1 MVFGAS
7 GGIGSALVAALSSTG
22 SFRQVVGFSRN
33 SSPPIDLLD
42 EASLERAATFAA
54 ETGELRLVIDA
65 TGFLHDDL
73 QGPEKS
79 WRQLDAGNL
88 ARSFALN
95 AIGPALIMKHVLPRL
110 PRSGKA
116 VFATLS
122 ARVGSIGDNRLGG
135 WYAYRAS
142 KAALNQLV
150 RTAAVELA
158 RRSPE
163 GICVALHPGTV
174 ATPLSAPFTPAGHRY
189 SHTGEVA
196 AGHLLAVVDKLSA
209 EANGGFFDWRGAAR
223 ALVDAMAKMRRK
235 SELPAK
241 PCAHCGRPFAWRK
254 KWARDWENVKYCS
267 RRCRGAAIV
276 SRPTQRLDT

>member
-1 MVFGAS
+1 MTGSSETALAPKHEVDLSSLPKAGVAVVFGAS
-7 GGIGSALVAALSSTG
+7 GGIGNALIAALKSTDR
-22 SFRQVVGFSRN
+22 FQHVAGFGRKT
-33 SSPPIDLLD
+33 SPPINLLD
-42 EASLERAATFAA
+42 EASLERATTIAA
-54 ETGELRLVIDA
+54 ELGDLRLVIDA
-65 TGFLHDDL
+65 TGFLHDDR
-73 QGPEKS
+73 QSPEKT

-95 AIGPALIMKHVLPRL
+95 ATGPALIMKHVLPQL

-150 RTAAVELA
+150 RTAALELA

-174 ATPLSAPFTPAGHRY
+174 ATTLSAPFTP
-189 SHTGEVA
+189 TGYNARTPAEA
-196 AGHLLAVVDKLSA
+196 ARHMLTVVNKLSA
-209 EANGGFFDWRGAAR
+209 EANGGFFDWRGEP
-223 ALVDAMAKMRRK
+223 V
-235 SELPAK
+235 P
-241 PCAHCGRPFAWRK
+241 W
-254 KWARDWENVKYCS
+254 
-267 RRCRGAAIV
+267 
-276 SRPTQRLDT
+276 

>member
-1 MVFGAS
+1 VTEAPQLSTGATSTVDLHSFPKAGVAAIFGAS
-7 GGIGSALVAALSSTG
+7 GGIGSALVAALSSTN
-22 SFRQVVGFSRN
+22 SFRQVVGFSRK

-42 EASLERAATFAA
+42 EASLERAAAFAA
-54 ETGELRLVIDA
+54 EMGELRLAIDA
-65 TGFLHDDL
+65 TGFLHDAR

-110 PRSGKA
+110 PRWGKA

-135 WYAYRAS
+135 WYSYRAS

-174 ATPLSAPFTPAGHRY
+174 ATTLSAPFT
-189 SHTGEVA
+189 A
-196 AGHLLAVVDKLSA
+196 AGHSAHTPAETARHLLTVVDKLSA
-209 EANGGFFDWRGAAR
+209 EANGGFFDWRGEP
-223 ALVDAMAKMRRK
+223 V
-235 SELPAK
+235 P
-241 PCAHCGRPFAWRK
+241 W
-254 KWARDWENVKYCS
+254 
-267 RRCRGAAIV
+267 
-276 SRPTQRLDT
+276 